1 MPETTQKLDLE
12 IEGMTCAGCVRTVER
27 ALSETEGVERASV
40 NLASAT
46 AHVEYR
52 SGAVQPDALKAAVRK
67 AGYGVKEPRGEVVLR
82 IKGMTCAGCV
92 RTVETALTKSP
103 GVHAA
108 RVNLSTEQAVVDY
121 DPAQTSPGELAKVVA
136 AAGYQ
141 AEPLEA
147 SGEAPRDAAAEA
159 ETAARRRFVLAW
171 VLTVPLA
178 LLMVAHMTG
187 LVHFPMTPYYWLE
200 IALALPVLAVSGAQ
214 TYAKGIK
221 TALHLSPNMDTLIL
235 LGTSAAFVTGPLAL
249 AGLPVASY
257 AAVAAMIM
265 AFHLTGRYLEARAR
279 GRASQA
285 IRQLLEL
292 GAKTAR
298 IERDGKETEIAVSD
312 LAVGDVMV
320 IRPGEKIPT
329 DGEVISGESA
339 VDESMATGE
348 SLPVDKKAGD
358 EVIGATI
365 NAMGTMRVRAT
376 KVGRDTFLAQVIRI
390 VNEAQGT
397 KVPIQALAD
406 RITGIFVPIIL
417 LVALAT
423 FAAWMLFPDAMSSV
437 AAWASPWLPWV
448 ALEEASRWTLAV
460 FAAVAVLV
468 IACPCAMGLATPTAL
483 MVGTGV
489 GASQGILIRNGEA
502 IQTMGHIRT
511 ICLDKTGTL
520 THGKPVLTDV
530 AAATDHTEQGVIEAA
545 AAVEA
550 GSEHPLARA
559 IVAYHEEHGGVLDPV
574 EGFAAEPGKGATARR
589 GDSTLAVGKPAF
601 IEERG
606 MDLAPIRAAIE
617 RFESEGKTI
626 IVVEEDGRAIGA
638 VALAD
643 TLKPGSAKA
652 VADLKELGLEV
663 AMITGDNRRTAE
675 AIARQV
681 GIDRVMADV
690 LPAQKA
696 DAIKRL
702 QQDGPVAM
710 VGDGINDAA
719 ALMQADVGI
728 AIGTGTDIAIES
740 ADVTLIRGDLP
751 ALVTAV
757 RLSRETFTK
766 IKQNLFWAF
775 GYNVVAVPLA
785 IFGLLHPLIAE
796 AAMAASSINVVANS
810 LRLRKFRP

>member
-1 MPETTQKLDLE
+1 MPEDTDSLDLL
-12 IEGMTCAGCVRTVER
+12 IEGMTCAGCVRAVE
-27 ALSETEGVERASV
+27 
-40 NLASAT
+40 N
-46 AHVEYR
+46 
-52 SGAVQPDALKAAVRK
+52 
-67 AGYGVKEPRGEVVLR
+67 
-82 IKGMTCAGCV
+82 
-92 RTVETALTKSP
+92 ALTKTP
-103 GVHAA
+103 GVHSAH
-108 RVNLSTEQAVVDY
+108 VNLSTKQASVTY
-121 DPAQTSPGELAKVVA
+121 DSRRTGPDALAAAVA
-136 AAGYQ
+136 AAGYR
-141 AEPLEA
+141 AEALDAAGAP
-147 SGEAPRDAAAEA
+147 PRDAAEQA
-159 ETAARRRFVLAW
+159 ETAARRRVVLAW
-171 VLTVPLA
+171 TLTAPLA
-178 LLMVAHMTG
+178 LLMAVHMTG
-187 LVHFPMTPYYWLE
+187 MLHIPITPYHWLE
-200 IALALPVLAVSGAQ
+200 IAMALPVLAVAGAQ
-214 TYAKGIK
+214 TYAKGVK
-221 TALHLSPNMDTLIL
+221 TALHRAPNMDTLIL

-249 AGLPVASY
+249 TGLPVASY

-298 IERDGKETEIAVSD
+298 IERDGKEIEVAVPD

-329 DGEVISGESA
+329 DGEVLSGESA

-348 SLPVDKKAGD
+348 SLPVDKRAGD

-365 NAMGTMRVRAT
+365 NAMGTLRVRAT
-376 KVGRDTFLAQVIRI
+376 RVGRDTFLAQVIRI

-406 RITGIFVPIIL
+406 RVTGIFVPIIL

-423 FAAWMLFPDAMSSV
+423 FAAWLLFPDAMSAV
-437 AAWASPWLPWV
+437 AWWAAPWLPWV
-448 ALEEASRWTLAV
+448 ALGEASRWTLAV

-483 MVGTGV
+483 MVGTGA
-489 GASQGILIRNGEA
+489 GAGRGILIRNGEA

-520 THGKPVLTDV
+520 THGKPVVTDV
-530 AAATDHTEQGVIEAA
+530 ARAEDVPEEQVLEVA

-559 IVAYHEEHGGVLDPV
+559 IVAYHEERGGKRGAV
-574 EGFAAEPGKGATARR
+574 EAFAAEPGKGAAARR
-589 GDSTLAVGKPAF
+589 GTLTLAVGKPAF

-606 MDLAPIRAAIE
+606 VDLSPVRAAIE
-617 RFESEGKTI
+617 RFEAEGKTI
-626 IVVEEDGRAIGA
+626 IVVEEGGRAIGA

-643 TLKPGSAKA
+643 TLKPGSAQA
-652 VADLKELGLEV
+652 VAGLKALGLQV

-681 GIDRVMADV
+681 GIDRVLADV

-696 DAIKRL
+696 DAVKRL

-719 ALMQADVGI
+719 ALTQADVGI

-740 ADVTLIRGDLP
+740 ADVTLVRGDLP

-757 RLSRETFTK
+757 RLSRATFTK

-775 GYNVVAVPLA
+775 GYNVIAIPLA
-785 IFGLLHPLIAE
+785 IFGLLHPLVAE

-810 LRLRKFRP
+810 LRLRRFRP